1 MYFGRPPRR
10 VAALIALGSTSLLSG
25 LVARPRVAHATD
37 FEVSG
42 TTAGQGYSVTS
53 PWGQQI
59 ERRRILQTLGFSVY
73 HLQGDFDPDQADYN
87 VRVLF
92 RVDGE
97 LGLGNHLSS
106 DVSDGETNFGTAG
119 GRYYVPGLTPAR
131 FDIMYAYVEGKGIGD
146 GWFGF
151 RAGRQYVSDALGW
164 WSFDGGLVRLTTP
177 AYFDVEAYG
186 GLEQRGGLPLSTSR
200 YESQGVWRGNH
211 DDFDEPGG
219 PLSSDYP
226 SYQFAGV
233 APAFGVA
240 VESDGP
246 SWLHG
251 RLTYRR
257 VYELGE
263 AFTQQF
269 PDSGAGYRSVS
280 GQRISS
286 DKLGYS
292 AFINKSDLGGLKG
305 GFSYDFYNQTFPT
318 AYGGIEAYLGDR
330 VTAGLD
336 ADHFRPTF
344 DGDSIF
350 NWFTHSPTTT
360 ATGRVEAR
368 FTDQV
373 SMSAQ
378 GGARLWETE
387 GDPAAF
393 AALECASDGL
403 PEDCKDRGNL
413 VDPSG
418 RLISDEAD
426 RPATYTVDALAQ
438 LAARFR
444 TTMGGVELRSML
456 QTGARGRRVG
466 ADVAGN
472 LVLAGGLVDLGART
486 SFFDFGAPG
495 DDTASF
501 NYVLGVGLKP
511 LDLSRFGVEW
521 EHDINDV
528 AGQRFRLMGRLDVL
542 WVK

>member
-1 MYFGRPPRR
+1 MSYP
-10 VAALIALGSTSLLSG
+10 
-25 LVARPRVAHATD
+25 
-37 FEVSG
+37 
-42 TTAGQGYSVTS
+42 
-53 PWGQQI
+53 
-59 ERRRILQTLGFSVY
+59 
-73 HLQGDFDPDQADYN
+73 
-87 VRVLF
+87 
-92 RVDGE
+92 
-97 LGLGNHLSS
+97 
-106 DVSDGETNFGTAG
+106 
-119 GRYYVPGLTPAR
+119 
-131 FDIMYAYVEGKGIGD
+131 IGPNWCD
-146 GWFGF
+146 C
-151 RAGRQYVSDALGW
+151 
-164 WSFDGGLVRLTTP
+164 
-177 AYFDVEAYG
+177 
-186 GLEQRGGLPLSTSR
+186 
-200 YESQGVWRGNH
+200 
-211 DDFDEPGG
+211 
-219 PLSSDYP
+219 
-226 SYQFAGV
+226 
-233 APAFGVA
+233 
-240 VESDGP
+240 
-246 SWLHG
+246 
-251 RLTYRR
+251 
-257 VYELGE
+257 
-263 AFTQQF
+263 
-269 PDSGAGYRSVS
+269 GA
-280 GQRISS
+280 
-286 DKLGYS
+286 
-292 AFINKSDLGGLKG
+292 
-305 GFSYDFYNQTFPT
+305 
-318 AYGGIEAYLGDR
+318 
-330 VTAGLD
+330 
-336 ADHFRPTF
+336 
-344 DGDSIF
+344 
-350 NWFTHSPTTT
+350 WTTT